1 MFCAASLAAFGLY
14 LLVSVPLKIDCTSLR
29 AIPAPVFMSMGDA
42 AIKRF
47 DTNFILASSSVQ
59 KPVVLLPLNADRA
72 VDYTQHQAAGQP
84 TAPPAQDSAPLLGGK
99 NVRSKYRTSSGKKYP
114 TACQLYKDYPQ
125 NTLQYYQTVGDFSN
139 TCFFLVKGGW
149 LNKTELCLVSCAYP
163 DLQDMIESVPGLL
176 DIDFSSLRNPVLDY
190 ATQVLIEPARVELM
204 TACAVH
210 YNLDIGLVVRYL
222 GGEYTAS
229 WRSIPD
235 ILNAAAPYVTER
247 VLSHLR
253 SVLTVGCPAEFNW
266 NEPIDNK
273 TRFIKRG
280 NLPAVNQHF
289 EVAQKTVVKEVRNS
303 HLIPFASWVCI
314 ASAHARHTPQ
324 NVLIKPNKK
333 PRLIWDGSSRK
344 FWYESTMNMIT
355 PMDNE
360 LEVSFG
366 DTFTK
371 LCTWI
376 WNLRIT
382 YPNEDILLAFVDIS
396 SCFRFPRIAADLAGA
411 FGFIVGTCFFAAN
424 AGVFGS
430 VGSASWWEPYRL
442 AIAAIAQACF
452 LYPGLVEKYANL
464 LGLVHF
470 DKEAPPNTT
479 FVQARSCGLNTGVI
493 DPLGSRLPTPHL
505 IYVDDNLL
513 AEVHSQM
520 PQALASAFE
529 GAFKVMGIPTPILRP
544 IAVAL
549 EKLEELLVSYRQIL
563 LGLDV
568 DTRAMTV
575 SITSQY
581 RNEVLSLLQST
592 WHVHRKTFTVKEME
606 LLVGKLGRIAQAFRP
621 LYYLMSHLY
630 SSLAYAL
637 RENNAYLVTT
647 SRRYRLMLQTSKQ
660 PIIDNDNTDRR
671 RVTFAASKVA
681 KAQHGCKQMYR
692 IPGSLA
698 AEIVFL
704 TELMADST
712 IPLSTPIGHLV
723 PRDDLF
729 SMWADSC
736 KTSGGG
742 WSTDLKCWWYLEYP
756 PEVVSR
762 AMQKNN
768 KHGTYISINTLE
780 MLCVLVNYA
789 AALHICWLDDIDLT
803 HAPTMRNWCDNTSA
817 CSWIN
822 TRCKESLIGRALGRF
837 LCGLL
842 IGSNLGLSTTW
853 LSTHDN
859 EVADA
864 ISRHKRL
871 SDDDSYD
878 FSTLLTS
885 YPLLNSCR
893 RFQPTQLLLSMLWG
907 ILLNNDSPAV
917 LMLSQLKPENL
928 GSVIS

>member
-1 MFCAASLAAFGLY
+1 
-14 LLVSVPLKIDCTSLR
+14 
-29 AIPAPVFMSMGDA
+29 MS
-42 AIKRF
+42 R
-47 DTNFILASSSVQ
+47 N
-59 KPVVLLPLNADRA
+59 R
-72 VDYTQHQAAGQP
+72 
-84 TAPPAQDSAPLLGGK
+84 QDK
-99 NVRSKYRTSSGKKYP
+99 HRTGKKYP
-114 TACQLYKDYPQ
+114 KAHELYREYPQ
-125 NTLQYYQTVGDFSN
+125 NTLQYYRTAGDFSN
-139 TCFFLVKGGW
+139 TCFFLVKEGW
-149 LNKTELCLVSCAYP
+149 LSKTELCAVSLAYP
-163 DLQDMIESVPGLL
+163 NLQDMIESVPDLL
-176 DIDFSSLRNPVLDY
+176 QMDFSSLKDPVLDY
-190 ATQVLIEPARVELM
+190 ATQTQIEPIRVELM

-229 WRSIPD
+229 WRNVTD
-235 ILNAAAPYVTER
+235 ILNAAAPYVTEK

-253 SVLTVGCPAEFNW
+253 SVLTIGCPAEFNW
-266 NEPIDNK
+266 HEPVENK
-273 TRFIKRG
+273 VRFISRG

-289 EVAQKTVVKEVRNS
+289 EVAQKTVIKEVRHN
-303 HLIPFASWVCI
+303 HLIPFASWVCV

-333 PRLIWDGSSRK
+333 PRLIWDGSSRNL
-344 FWYESTMNMIT
+344 WYETTMNMMT

-371 LCTWI
+371 LCAWI
-376 WNLRIT
+376 WNLRVT

-452 LYPGLVEKYANL
+452 LCLGLVEKYAEL
-464 LGLVHF
+464 LRLVRF
-470 DKEAPPNTT
+470 DEEAPPNTV

-493 DPLGSRLPTPHL
+493 DISGCRLPTPHL

-513 AEVHSQM
+513 AERRSQM
-520 PQALASAFE
+520 PQALASACE
-529 GAFKVMGIPTPILRP
+529 GVFTVMGIPTPALRP

-549 EKLEELLVSYRQIL
+549 DKLEELFVSHRQVL

-568 DTRAMTV
+568 NTRTMTV

-581 RNEVLSLLQST
+581 RNEVLSILKST

-637 RENNAYLVTT
+637 KENNSHLITT
-647 SRRYRLMLQTSKQ
+647 SRRYRSMLKTSKQ
-660 PIIDNDNTDRR
+660 PILENGDTDRR
-671 RVTFAASKVA
+671 EVTFAASKVA
-681 KAQHGCKQMYR
+681 KAKHGCKQMYR
-692 IPGSLA
+692 IPVSLA

-742 WSTDLKCWWYLEYP
+742 WSTDLKFWWYLEYP
-756 PEVVSR
+756 PEVVCR

-768 KHGTYISINTLE
+768 KHGTYISINSLE
-780 MLCVLVNYA
+780 MLCVLVNYV
-789 AALHICWLDDIDLT
+789 AALHICWLDGIDLT
-803 HAPTMRNWCDNTSA
+803 HAPTIRNWCDNTSA

-837 LCGLL
+837 FCGLL
-842 IGSNLGLSTTW
+842 MGSNLGLSTTW

-859 EVADA
+859 VVADA
-864 ISRHKRL
+864 ISRHKCL

-878 FSTLLTS
+878 FSALLTNHPS
-885 YPLLNSCR
+885 LHSCR
-893 RFQPTQLLLSMLWG
+893 RFQPTRLLLSMLWE

-917 LMLSQLKPENL
+917 LMLRQLKPENL